1 MNIFLTGGTGFI
13 GSYVAKALLDAG
25 HTIDVLARNPQ
36 KLPALAQL
44 PGIRTIKGTL
54 SDFEVI
60 RQNLKHKDAVVH
72 VALGWGDTAVDM
84 LNNDTLPSV
93 FIMEQ
98 AAEAHVKHFMY
109 TSSTAAFGE
118 LPDHVAEDSKTRPLD
133 FYGATKA
140 ATENY
145 LLALAGQYP
154 MRCNI
159 IRPGYTFGNPVIPGA
174 TTQPDRRFHDIVKTA
189 LHNND
194 IEVIKHDGTQFI
206 YAGDLAALFMAVL
219 HGAVNKQIYLGLGTE
234 FITWEEIARTAVAI
248 TGSKSKISVI
258 NKGYNK
264 EPRYYLVDKIKKQF
278 KLSFT
283 ARDKITEHIAYLT
296 NALRGE

>member
-25 HTIDVLARNPQ
+25 HTVSVLARNPQ
-36 KLPALAQL
+36 KLPALAEL
-44 PGIRTIKGTL
+44 PGIHIIKGTL
-54 SDFEVI
+54 SDFSI
-60 RQNLKHKDAVVH
+60 IKQNLHGKDAAVH

-98 AAEAHVKHFMY
+98 AAEAEVKHFIY

-118 LPDHVAEDSKTRPLD
+118 LPDHVDEDTKTRPID

-140 ATENY
+140 AAENY

-159 IRPGYTFGNPVIPGA
+159 IRPGYTFGNPVISGA
-174 TTQPDRRFHDIVKTA
+174 TTQPDRRFHDIVKIS
-189 LHNND
+189 LQNED
-194 IEVIKHDGTQFI
+194 IEVIRYDGTQFI
-206 YAGDLAALFMAVL
+206 YAGDLATLFTAVL
-219 HGAVNKQIYLGLGTE
+219 DSTVNKQIYLGLGTE
-234 FITWEEIARTAVAI
+234 FITWEEIARTVVAI
-248 TGSKSKISVI
+248 TGSKSRILVVDKD
-258 NKGYNK
+258 YNK
-264 EPRYYLVDKIKKQF
+264 EPRYYLVDKIKKHF
-278 KLSFT
+278 KLSCK
-283 ARDKITEHIAYLT
+283 ARDKISEHIAYLT